1 MEQRFPMRGE
11 QYANHNRFWQRKVL
25 HLCCGVSQCDT
36 DAGTSQLEV
45 MEDNLI
51 ALAFTLLQQMKN
63 TDSNDFKIN
72 K

>member
-1 MEQRFPMRGE
+1 MRGE

-51 ALAFTLLQQMKN
+51 ALASNLLQQMKN
-63 TDSNDFKIN
+63 FDSNDFKIN